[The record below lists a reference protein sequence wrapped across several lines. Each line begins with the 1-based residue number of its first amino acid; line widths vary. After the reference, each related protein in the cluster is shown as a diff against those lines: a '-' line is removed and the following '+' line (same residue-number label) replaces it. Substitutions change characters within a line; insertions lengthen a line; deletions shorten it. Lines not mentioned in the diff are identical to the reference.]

1 MTLSSRAAAAAIR
14 EAAGEIPLGAL
25 EVFAQID
32 STNSWLM
39 ARPAPPP
46 GQLDA
51 CMAYGQTAGRGRHGR
66 AWSAPAG
73 AGLYLSMA
81 WTFPRRPATLP
92 ALALAAGVAVRRAL
106 ADLDITGVSLKW
118 PNDLVAAD
126 GKLGGIL
133 AELRGE
139 RGGQPSVVIGV
150 GINVALPEEAR
161 AAIVPSWGRGP
172 VDLLTLTGDT
182 PALER
187 LAGRVLAQAA
197 AMLAVFGA
205 QGFMAFRDE
214 FAAADYLFGRPLRC
228 PGPATTLSGEGAG
241 IDSDGALRVLHAG
254 EVQRV
259 VSGDVSVRL
268 AP

>member
-1 MTLSSRAAAAAIR
+1 MTLSPTAAVATIR
-14 EAAGEIPLGAL
+14 EAAGESPLGTL

-32 STNSWLM
+32 STNSWLL

-51 CMAYGQTAGRGRHGR
+51 CLAYAQTAGRGRHGR
-66 AWSAPAG
+66 VWSAPAG
-73 AGLYLSMA
+73 AGLSLSMA
-81 WTFPRRPATLP
+81 WTFSRRPATLP

-150 GINVALPEEAR
+150 GINVALPDAAR
-161 AAIVPSWGRGP
+161 AAIVQSWGRGP
-172 VDLLTLTGDT
+172 VDLLTLTGRT
-182 PALER
+182 PALEP
-187 LAGRVLAQAA
+187 LAGRVLARAA
-197 AMLAVFGA
+197 EMLAVFGA
-205 QGFMAFRDE
+205 QGFSAFRDE
-214 FAAADYLFGRPLRC
+214 FAAADYLFGRTLTC
-228 PGPATTLSGEGAG
+228 PGPAATLSGEGAG
-241 IDSDGALRVLHAG
+241 IDPDGALRLSCAG
-254 EVQRV
+254 EIQRV
-259 VSGDVSVRL
+259 VSGEVSVRL
-268 AP
+268 ES